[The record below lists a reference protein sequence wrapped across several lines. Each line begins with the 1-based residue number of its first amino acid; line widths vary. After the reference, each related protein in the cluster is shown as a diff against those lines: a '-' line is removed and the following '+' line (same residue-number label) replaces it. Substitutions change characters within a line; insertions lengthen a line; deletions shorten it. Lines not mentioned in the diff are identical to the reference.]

1 MQQQQTTPSGQQQQQ
16 LGGTQLV
23 EAACSESMGGGEET
37 AATTTTAGKATAT
50 AGSASALSK
59 KKKQASSMEV
69 DPASTKIQ
77 VCGTPNQTKN
87 ACINV
92 CLTPQS
98 QHVPFPLARGLGV
111 TRSMGNVRST
121 GGPKGSQTDHLCD
134 SLPSSILGSIQGN
147 NEAIPFYPISCDKP
161 EESSGNYLS
170 TAKIMNVTRTVG
182 MHAGGA
188 CVHQT

>member
-1 MQQQQTTPSGQQQQQ
+1 MQRDHGWRRGDCSNNNNNNRKGSISG
-16 LGGTQLV
+16 
-23 EAACSESMGGGEET
+23 
-37 AATTTTAGKATAT
+37 
-50 AGSASALSK
+50 
-59 KKKQASSMEV
+59 EV

-111 TRSMGNVRST
+111 TSSMGNVRST

-147 NEAIPFYPISCDKP
+147 NEAIPFFPMPCDKP
-161 EESSGNYLS
+161 
-170 TAKIMNVTRTVG
+170 
-182 MHAGGA
+182 
-188 CVHQT
+188 